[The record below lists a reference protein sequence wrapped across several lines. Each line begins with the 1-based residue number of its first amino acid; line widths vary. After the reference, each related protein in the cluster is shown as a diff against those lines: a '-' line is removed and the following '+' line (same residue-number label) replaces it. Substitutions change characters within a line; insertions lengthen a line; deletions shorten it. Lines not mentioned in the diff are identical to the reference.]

1 MNEEKKD
8 IEDKKPKLT
17 LLDRYLDVPEP
28 KVTYLTRIT
37 PIDKILSKTVLE
49 LIPWT
54 IKPNTITRFRLI
66 LIPFIAGFLI
76 FNHFTFA
83 TILFLF
89 AAFSDALDG
98 AMARTR
104 HQITAWG
111 TLYDPITD
119 KLLIGII
126 TLIIVSKY
134 LSVALALTIC
144 FIEICLVSSA
154 YFRYK
159 GRIVPAKSMGK
170 IKMVLQCFGIIFLLF
185 FIISGAEW
193 LRDTATYTLYLS
205 VVFSLLSLFVF
216 RSI

>member
-1 MNEEKKD
+1 MNED
-8 IEDKKPKLT
+8 KPKLT
-17 LLDRYLDVPEP
+17 FLDRYLDVDEP
-28 KVTYLTRIT
+28 KVTYLTKIT
-37 PIDKILSKTVLE
+37 PIDRIISKTVLQ

-76 FNHFTFA
+76 TNHFA
-83 TILFLF
+83 TAMILFLF

-104 HQITAWG
+104 RQITAWG

-119 KLLIGII
+119 KLLIGIT

-134 LSVALALTIC
+134 INVTLALLIC

-170 IKMVLQCFGIIFLLF
+170 IKMILQCFGIIFLLF

-193 LRDTATYTLYLS
+193 IRDVASYTLYLS
-205 VVFSLLSLFVF
+205 VVFGLLSLFVF